1 MNLRRLLALV
11 RKEYFQIIRDP
22 SSILIAVVL
31 PVLLIFIFAYAVSMD
46 VNEIRIGVVLE
57 DSSPEAQ
64 SLARSFMNTKY
75 FSVSTAHDRRVFERD
90 LMAGHLRGVVVI
102 PQNFAKLLNT
112 DTKGAP
118 LQVITDGSEPNTANF
133 VENYSKGVWQ
143 IWLAQRH
150 DTEGIN
156 LMVPLRM
163 ETRIWYN
170 PEIESRNFLLP
181 GALALIMTLIGT
193 LLTAL
198 VISREW
204 ERGTME
210 ALLSTSITRGELIL
224 GKLIPYFALG
234 MLSLFLSFL
243 SIVFL
248 FSVPFRGS
256 AFLFFGVG
264 AVFLLTAL
272 GLGLLISTT
281 ARNQFVAC
289 QLAFLLAF
297 MPSLMLSGFIFE
309 INSMPAAIRLLCHV
323 IPAKYFISCL
333 QSLFLVGT
341 IPAILL
347 PNVLLMLLMSL
358 VFFILTYRKTRKKIE

>member
-1 MNLRRLLALV
+1 MNLRRLNALV
-11 RKEYFQIIRDP
+11 RKEYYQIIRDP

-46 VNEIRIGVVLE
+46 INDLRIGLVLE

-75 FSVSTAHDRRVFERD
+75 FTVAAARDRREFERD
-90 LMAGHLRGVVVI
+90 LMAGHIRGLVVI
-102 PQNFAKLLNT
+102 PQNFTKLLNADSET
-112 DTKGAP
+112 AP
-118 LQVITDGSEPNTANF
+118 IQVITDGSEPNTANF

-143 IWLAQRH
+143 IWLEQRRY
-150 DTEGIN
+150 TAGTSFT
-156 LMVPLRM
+156 MPLQVD
-163 ETRIWYN
+163 TRIWYN
-170 PEIESRNFLLP
+170 PEIESRDFLLP

-224 GKLIPYFALG
+224 GKLIPYFVLG

-248 FSVPFRGS
+248 FSVPFHGS
-256 AFLFFGVG
+256 LIVFFGVG

-272 GLGLLISTT
+272 GLGLFISTA

-289 QLAFLLAF
+289 QLAFLTAF

-309 INSMPAAIRLLCHV
+309 ISSMPAALRWLCQV

-341 IPAILL
+341 IPAIII
-347 PNVLLMLLMSL
+347 PNVLLMLLVSL
-358 VFFILTYRKTRKKIE
+358 VFFALTFHKTRKKIE